1 MSISIAPTSRDDT
14 SEGVQTEARP
24 PATAHGADVAEA
36 TVDLSHSTPPENN
49 ASSRVAQLVI
59 RCIGPV
65 LIVAL
70 WQVAYSLHWLNR
82 LIFSSPGQV
91 ASALGGLARSGELQ
105 SALEVSLRR
114 AGLGLLIGLTIGI
127 SFGLITGL
135 WRIGEKLFD
144 SSLQMLRTVPF
155 IALGPLFLVWFGLGE
170 EPKVLLVA
178 AACIFPNYLNT
189 YAGVRNVDPK
199 LLEAGQILGLSR
211 RALIRSVVLPT
222 ALPAILTG
230 VRYSMGV
237 AILALVFA
245 EQINATSGIGYILTN
260 AANNTLDMS
269 LVFAAIAIY
278 AVLGIAID
286 LIVRMLE
293 KILLPWRP
301 TASTR

>member
-1 MSISIAPTSRDDT
+1 MSISIAPTTRNGT
-14 SEGVQTEARP
+14 GEGVRTEGRP
-24 PATAHGADVAEA
+24 PAIDRDADVAEA
-36 TVDLSHSTPPENN
+36 TVDLSHSHPPENR

-199 LLEAGQILGLSR
+199 LIEAGQILGLSR

-286 LIVRMLE
+286 LIVRTLE

-301 TASTR
+301 TASAR